1 MGDTLVLDFQTNLL
15 KIMQQVNSTL
25 SGTNDLLN
33 KNQKN
38 LTKNGDTMSKT
49 RDYYTDIEKKQ
60 KNINSLSE
68 KFKGITEAISTGFL
82 EMAAPLLSIL
92 SIAGFFNV
100 IKAALQY
107 KQTFMDLSYRMG
119 EGSKAAGVYTGAM
132 HGIVQAT
139 GISMERSQALVKT
152 LAEFRVATKD
162 IKQLGIATAQFAE
175 VTGMSD
181 ASAARLTGELSR
193 TGKVGAG
200 GIKQVLTGMMNV
212 QHQVGLTEKDMEEL
226 GDAVI
231 TNTKLL
237 QQMGK
242 TEVEIEKFAKG
253 TTALVGAFA
262 KVGLS
267 VQDAQG
273 LLEKFLDPGKFEDSA
288 LLFANL
294 GTSLGDVMNG
304 ETMDPA
310 LMGSKLKA
318 LAVDIKSQ
326 TNPIIQKQMA
336 EMNGMSYDMVGKLA
350 KMSEQTLQDAMKAS
364 GGDMKEGLANALSA
378 QTTIGKEGDQF
389 KNKTEDNMASLAE
402 KAISA
407 ATPLIHT
414 VIKMLSKIPTILL
427 AAFLILGPIVLKVIA
442 GIKERQMRAS
452 VDTSEH
458 MKKGI
463 SGAMEM
469 GSKKGADMMTKN
481 SLISNRTVSEDKL
494 RRIKEGSA
502 YSERMMRAEYFHMM
516 AQTNMGKGGKVS
528 AESTSLWLKELAMGS
543 KPASALLMSTKQHN
557 AAIMDKLKLTQRDNA
572 LQHEAKDFLIAEY
585 KILQDEKNVTI
596 KLLEAKEKITEE
608 AKKMTGQ
615 ERKALKGKGL
625 TGQEKE
631 ALKEQRKDLQKYTD
645 ALEKAEKDKKNIINR
660 ETSMMKHLSVQ
671 QLKSMKEEAKLTQD
685 DLLAQKAKEII
696 LLKELSTEK
705 KITDAALKQVQDELK
720 NTKLTAREKL
730 ELMKTEKGLRAEA
743 DQITNAYKEQQVKV
757 KGIHAEMEKQA
768 DLQENIQNT
777 LNGKKTKTE
786 AESRKPWFVLAN
798 HLGAAARHA
807 GASIKDGV
815 HKLGASIKQHVAAIK
830 EHLKPAA
837 LAQGL
842 AKGLG
847 GLAKGM
853 AGLGASM
860 IVMTLLRPIFEKL
873 KPAIEQIQK
882 AIMPLVDKM
891 LPIIMGLMNALM
903 PILFVLINALMPPI
917 LVVLGWL
924 LKILGILISGIATLA
939 RKFGAHTESLD
950 TMAAGFKKAGE
961 DTISLGM
968 NWKKIETPLL
978 TLAKNSEGEPT
989 TSNGAEPTI
998 LNKSSGVGFSKQA
1011 ASEAA
1016 KNNDGKDVL
1025 EAIAGATARTA
1036 DNTKDGSKAAED
1048 SRNLAY
1054 AQAQSDLLLKSK
1066 IESVANSYDRGR
1078 AAARKAENDANTAI
1092 DLFRATNG
1100 RAGKDPFATT
1110 VSR

>member
-38 LTKNGDTMSKT
+38 LTKNGDTMART

-402 KAISA
+402 KAINA

-414 VIKMLSKIPTILL
+414 VIKMLSMIPTILL

-557 AAIMDKLKLTQRDNA
+557 AAIMDKLKVTQRDNA

-596 KLLEAKEKITEE
+596 QLLEAREKITEKGKE
-608 AKKMTGQ
+608 MTGQ
-615 ERKALKGKGL
+615 ER
-625 TGQEKE
+625 E

-660 ETSMMKHLSVQ
+660 EASMRKHLSVQ
-671 QLKSMKEEAKLTQD
+671 QLLSMKEEAKLTQD

-696 LLKELSTEK
+696 LLKELSNEK
-705 KITDAALKQVQDELK
+705 KITDAALKQAQDELK

-743 DQITNAYKEQQVKV
+743 DHITNAYKEQQVKV

-768 DLQENIQNT
+768 TLQKNIQGT
-777 LNGKKTKTE
+777 LDGKKTKTVV
-786 AESRKPWFVLAN
+786 ESRKPWFALAN
-798 HLGAAARHA
+798 HLGAAARNA
-807 GASIKDGV
+807 GAAIKMGV
-815 HKLGASIKQHVAAIK
+815 KKLGDSIKQHVAAIK

-837 LAQGL
+837 LAKGL

-891 LPIIMGLMNALM
+891 LPIIIGLMNALM

-924 LKILGILISGIATLA
+924 LKILGILISAISTLA

>member
-38 LTKNGDTMSKT
+38 LTKNGDTMART

-132 HGIVQAT
+132 HDIVQTT
-139 GISMERSQALVKT
+139 GISMERSKGLVKT

-402 KAISA
+402 KAINA

-414 VIKMLSKIPTILL
+414 VIKMLSMIPTILL

-557 AAIMDKLKLTQRDNA
+557 AAIMDKLKVTQRDNA

-596 KLLEAKEKITEE
+596 QLLEAREKITEKGKE
-608 AKKMTGQ
+608 MTGQ
-615 ERKALKGKGL
+615 ER
-625 TGQEKE
+625 E

-660 ETSMMKHLSVQ
+660 EASMRKHLSVQ
-671 QLKSMKEEAKLTQD
+671 QLLSMKEEAKLTQD

-696 LLKELSTEK
+696 LLKELSNEK
-705 KITDAALKQVQDELK
+705 KITDAALKQAQDELK

-743 DQITNAYKEQQVKV
+743 DHITNAYKEQQVKV

-768 DLQENIQNT
+768 TLQKNIQGT
-777 LNGKKTKTE
+777 LDGKKTKTVV
-786 AESRKPWFVLAN
+786 ESRKPWFALAN
-798 HLGAAARHA
+798 HLGAAARNA
-807 GASIKDGV
+807 GAAIKMGV
-815 HKLGASIKQHVAAIK
+815 KKLGDSIKQHVAAIK

-837 LAQGL
+837 LAKGL

-891 LPIIMGLMNALM
+891 LPIIIGLMNALM

-924 LKILGILISGIATLA
+924 LKILGILISAISTLA

>member
-132 HGIVQAT
+132 HDIVQTT
-139 GISMERSQALVKT
+139 GISMERSKGLVKT

-175 VTGMSD
+175 VTGISD

-557 AAIMDKLKLTQRDNA
+557 AAIMDKLKVTQRDNA

-596 KLLEAKEKITEE
+596 QLLEAREKITEKGKE
-608 AKKMTGQ
+608 MTGQ
-615 ERKALKGKGL
+615 ER
-625 TGQEKE
+625 E

-660 ETSMMKHLSVQ
+660 EASMRKHLSVQ
-671 QLKSMKEEAKLTQD
+671 QLLSMKEEAKLTQD

-696 LLKELSTEK
+696 LLKELSNEK
-705 KITDAALKQVQDELK
+705 KITDAALKQAQDELK

-743 DQITNAYKEQQVKV
+743 DHITNAYKEQQVKV

-768 DLQENIQNT
+768 TLQKNIQGT
-777 LNGKKTKTE
+777 LDGKKTKTVV
-786 AESRKPWFVLAN
+786 ESRKPWFALAN
-798 HLGAAARHA
+798 HLGAAARNA
-807 GASIKDGV
+807 GAAIKMGV
-815 HKLGASIKQHVAAIK
+815 KKLGDSIKQHVAAIK

-837 LAQGL
+837 LAKGL

-891 LPIIMGLMNALM
+891 LPIIIGLMNALM

-924 LKILGILISGIATLA
+924 LKILGILISAISTLA

>member
-15 KIMQQVNSTL
+15 KTMQQVNSTL
-25 SGTNDLLN
+25 AGTNDLLN

-38 LTKNGDTMSKT
+38 LTKNGDTMART

-68 KFKGITEAISTGFL
+68 KFKGITTEIARGFL
-82 EMAAPLLSIL
+82 GMAAPLLSIL

-119 EGSKAAGVYTGAM
+119 EGSKAARVYTGAM
-132 HGIVQAT
+132 HDIVQTT
-139 GISMERSQALVKT
+139 GISMERSQGLVKT
-152 LAEFRVATKD
+152 LAEFRIATKD

-200 GIKQVLTGMMNV
+200 GIKQVLTGMVNV

-231 TNTKLL
+231 TDTKLL

-336 EMNGMSYDMVGKLA
+336 EMNGLTYDQVGKLA
-350 KMSEQTLQDAMKAS
+350 KMSEKTLSESMKAS

-378 QTTIGKEGDQF
+378 QTTIGKEADQF

-402 KAISA
+402 KAIGA
-407 ATPLIHT
+407 ATPLIHN
-414 VIKMLSKIPTILL
+414 VIKWLSKIPTILL
-427 AAFLILGPIVLKVIA
+427 AAFLILAPIIFKVIS

-596 KLLEAKEKITEE
+596 QLLEAKKTL
-608 AKKMTGQ
+608 TGQ
-615 ERKALKGKGL
+615 ER
-625 TGQEKE
+625 E

-671 QLKSMKEEAKLTQD
+671 QLKSMKEEAKLTHD
-685 DLLAQKAKEII
+685 DLQKQKAKEII

-705 KITDAALKQVQDELK
+705 KITDAALKQAQDELK

-757 KGIHAEMEKQA
+757 RGIHAEMEKQA
-768 DLQENIQNT
+768 DLQKNIQNT

-786 AESRKPWFVLAN
+786 VESRKPWFVLAN

-842 AKGLG
+842 AKGMG

-891 LPIIMGLMNALM
+891 LPIIIGLMNALM

-924 LKILGILISGIATLA
+924 LKILGVLISGISTLA
-939 RKFGAHTESLD
+939 GQFGANTESLD
-950 TMAAGFKKAGE
+950 TMAAGFKNAGE